1 MYDLTMAVI
10 NELDQELVRRSEAT
24 QLELEQAS
32 LTDCEDVA
40 AGWWDVACLDRTNRE
55 VLVYEDWCDFC
66 QARWR
71 AASSQMD
78 VRVWYARLK

>member
-1 MYDLTMAVI
+1 MYDLTTAII

-24 QLELEQAS
+24 QLELEQTS
-32 LTDCEDVA
+32 LTDGEDVA

-66 QARWR
+66 QARWQ
-71 AASSQMD
+71 AASAQMD
-78 VRVWYARLK
+78 

>member
-71 AASSQMD
+71 AASSQLD
-78 VRVWYARLK
+78 